1 MKLRPGRDAIDEE
14 LEIYMNE
21 NDELLDE
28 YDLTNDK
35 LNSIEVQDLQK
46 CLFIIGACV
55 IILFFL

>member
-28 YDLTNDK
+28 YDLTND
-35 LNSIEVQDLQK
+35 S
-46 CLFIIGACV
+46 
-55 IILFFL
+55 